1 MLSLWQLLQ
10 IHACT
15 KCRMCEEICPPL
27 LVSREKVLSGLNRI
41 ETIKGIVRR
50 AIPLIGRLFFK
61 EKDRKGALKDL
72 EFSAFRC
79 TLCGACE
86 MRCPVGLSLKD
97 IWIALRHE
105 LYKEGYYPK
114 KIDMI
119 KENIEEEHNVFGEE
133 NEERAEWIEDLE
145 EAEDIIKE
153 GAEILYFTGCVSS
166 FFPVAQNIPIAFLDI
181 LYKTGKR
188 IALLKGEEW
197 CCGFPLLGS
206 GTLDLFNTLRDHNV
220 EVIKRKG
227 AEKVVFTCPS
237 CYKIWHEF
245 YPKDPEPMHSTE
257 LLLDIIRDGVKMR
270 DLDLKVTY
278 HDPCD
283 LGRGLGIYDEPREII
298 RAIPGIRFIE
308 LPDNRERCLC
318 CGGGGNLEMIDPD
331 LSSEIAKEKIRQIE
345 STGADMVISSCQQCV
360 RTMTTFVRR
369 NRLSLKVMDISQL
382 LSMALKGG

>member
-15 KCRMCEEICPPL
+15 KCGMCEEICPPL
-27 LVSREKVLSGLNRI
+27 FVTKEKVLSGLNRI
-41 ETIKGIVRR
+41 ETIKEIVRR

-61 EKDRKGALKDL
+61 EKDRERALKDL
-72 EFSAFRC
+72 EFSTFRC

-166 FFPVAQNIPIAFLDI
+166 FFPLAQNIPIAFLDI

-220 EVIKRKG
+220 EAIKKTG